1 MQKDIKKPL
10 LSGDLAVGDNK
21 GSNSVEADQH
31 RDRITRF
38 GILKHRSKQQEN
50 YLWTLAKYKEN
61 YQDDKPNEESVRA
74 TKSAQKLLGCGNF
87 LLFKNF
93 YTIDQ
98 VKLSKFHVCNQH
110 LLCPFCAAIR
120 ASKAIQKY
128 TERVDEVLKKN
139 RKLKPVLITFTVKN
153 GTDLGE
159 RSSHL
164 MKSFRTLMERRRD
177 YIKKG
182 RGFNEF
188 CKINGAMYSYE
199 NTYNE
204 QTKEWHPHLHMFAL
218 LDDWIDQEELSQYWH
233 SITGDSM
240 IVDIRKV
247 KKEKS
252 LGYSKAAA
260 EVCKYA
266 LKFGDLSVENTW
278 EAFKVLKGKRLSG
291 AFGSLYG
298 VKIPENL
305 ADDMPDEK
313 DLPYLEMLYKFVFGK
328 NSYYDLASTR
338 HVEPQANDRMRSEE
352 EAPTDRHDR
361 MRDFDKAITDEA
373 RTSPVRGHAV
383 TERPQ
388 RGRKKSHWRIP
399 PKTRVRVRQR
409 IRRWDGFMYNIDL
422 FPFIEH
428 RLLAFI
434 G

>member
-1 MQKDIKKPL
+1 M
-10 LSGDLAVGDNK
+10 
-21 GSNSVEADQH
+21 
-31 RDRITRF
+31 
-38 GILKHRSKQQEN
+38 
-50 YLWTLAKYKEN
+50 
-61 YQDDKPNEESVRA
+61 
-74 TKSAQKLLGCGNF
+74 
-87 LLFKNF
+87 
-93 YTIDQ
+93 
-98 VKLSKFHVCNQH
+98 
-110 LLCPFCAAIR
+110 LCPFCAGIR

-128 TERVDEVLKKN
+128 TQRVDEVLSKK
-139 RKLKPVLITFTVKN
+139 RTLKPVLITFTVKN

-177 YIKKG
+177 YLKKG

-199 NTYNE
+199 NTFNPD
-204 QTKEWHPHLHMFAL
+204 TKEWHPHLHMFAL

-240 IVDIRKV
+240 IVDIRRV
-247 KKEKS
+247 KKEKG

-305 ADDMPDEK
+305 ADEMPDEN

-328 NSYYDLASTR
+328 QSYYNLEMTR
-338 HVEPQANDRMRSEE
+338 HVDAQAGAREE
-352 EAPTDRHDR
+352 EKELRRPTHERESACASNDVSKDDVRSGS
-361 MRDFDKAITDEA
+361 TA
-373 RTSPVRGHAV
+373 RLS
-383 TERPQ
+383 
-388 RGRKKSHWRIP
+388 
-399 PKTRVRVRQR
+399 
-409 IRRWDGFMYNIDL
+409 L
-422 FPFIEH
+422 
-428 RLLAFI
+428 
-434 G
+434 

>member
-1 MQKDIKKPL
+1 
-10 LSGDLAVGDNK
+10 
-21 GSNSVEADQH
+21 
-31 RDRITRF
+31 
-38 GILKHRSKQQEN
+38 
-50 YLWTLAKYKEN
+50 
-61 YQDDKPNEESVRA
+61 
-74 TKSAQKLLGCGNF
+74 
-87 LLFKNF
+87 
-93 YTIDQ
+93 
-98 VKLSKFHVCNQH
+98 
-110 LLCPFCAAIR
+110 
-120 ASKAIQKY
+120 
-128 TERVDEVLKKN
+128 
-139 RKLKPVLITFTVKN
+139 
-153 GTDLGE
+153 
-159 RSSHL
+159 

-328 NSYYDLASTR
+328 NSYYDLTSTR
-338 HVEPQANDRMRSEE
+338 HVEPQGKDTDNEE
-352 EAPTDRHDR
+352 KEAPTSDAGGSGRSTV
-361 MRDFDKAITDEA
+361 AIKDG
-373 RTSPVRGHAV
+373 RG
-383 TERPQ
+383 TEDCTEGSHGEPHVPQ
-388 RGRKKSHWRIP
+388 YVRKKKHWQVSP
-399 PKTRVRVRQR
+399 YTRVRVKHR
-409 IRRWDGFMYNIDL
+409 IRRWDGYLCVIH
-422 FPFIEH
+422 I
-428 RLLAFI
+428 
-434 G
+434 

>member
-1 MQKDIKKPL
+1 MRNDNKKPL
-10 LSGDLAVGDNK
+10 LSEALAGVDNK
-21 GSNSVEADQH
+21 GLQSALADKH

-50 YLWTLAKYKEN
+50 FLWTLAKFKEN
-61 YQDDKPNEESVRA
+61 YPIDSPNEETVKA
-74 TKSAQKLLGCGNF
+74 LKSAQKLNGCGNF

-98 VKLSKFHVCNQH
+98 TKLAKFHVCNQH
-110 LLCPFCAAIR
+110 LLCPFCAGIR

-139 RKLKPVLITFTVKN
+139 RKLKPVLITLTVKN
-153 GTDLGE
+153 GTDLSE
-159 RSSHL
+159 RSAHL
-164 MKSFRTLMERRRD
+164 IKSLRTLIKRRQD
-177 YIKKG
+177 YNKKG

-204 QTKEWHPHLHMFAL
+204 QTKEWHPHVHMFAL
-218 LDDWIDQEELSQYWH
+218 LDDWIDQEQMSETWH
-233 SITGDSM
+233 EITGDSF

-247 KKEKS
+247 KKEKD
-252 LGYSKAAA
+252 LGYAKAAA

-266 LKFGDLSVENTW
+266 LKFGDLTVENTW

-328 NSYYDLASTR
+328 QSYYDLQMTR
-338 HVEPQANDRMRSEE
+338 HVEAQAGERAEEKELRRPTTERYSAGASTTDDVRSGST
-352 EAPTDRHDR
+352 ARR
-361 MRDFDKAITDEA
+361 A
-373 RTSPVRGHAV
+373 RTV
-383 TERPQ
+383 ERTAPQ
-388 RGRKKSHWRIP
+388 RGRKKQHWQVP
-399 PKTRVRVRQR
+399 PTTRVRVKKR
-409 IRRWDGFMYNIDL
+409 IRRWDGYLCVM
-422 FPFIEH
+422 H
-428 RLLAFI
+428 M
-434 G
+434 